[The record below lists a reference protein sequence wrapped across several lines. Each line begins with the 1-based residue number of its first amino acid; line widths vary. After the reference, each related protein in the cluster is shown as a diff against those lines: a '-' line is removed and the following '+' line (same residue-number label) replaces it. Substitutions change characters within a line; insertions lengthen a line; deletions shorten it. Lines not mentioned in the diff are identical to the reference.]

1 MMFRRRS
8 LATRQAATIRHL
20 EADLADARTQLA
32 AAQDLAGKRY
42 DLLKAVYRE
51 NEALRVR
58 FIASQRDALGN
69 PAPATVRMPRIRSL
83 TPGPVI
89 DLTQPGDE
97 TQLLTAWTET
107 VR

>member
-1 MMFRRRS
+1 MFHRRRS
-8 LATRQAATIRHL
+8 LAAHQAAAIRNLETDLDDTRQ
-20 EADLADARTQLA
+20 QLA

-69 PAPATVRMPRIRSL
+69 PAPATVRMPRVRSL
-83 TPGPVI
+83 APGHVI
-89 DLTQPGDE
+89 DLTQSGDE
-97 TQLLTAWTET
+97 TQLLTPWTGK
-107 VR
+107 